1 MLTAGILN
9 KYVRDTVAMGG
20 VASQTLE
27 TEQDLEPEDAQTLAE
42 QWVTTRVQNAA
53 IPPVLDQGLHLVDH
67 QVISPKDMAMLEIA
81 QFTESRIALLLGVPP
96 FMAGLPVTGGS
107 GDSMTYQNV
116 SQLFDFHD
124 RSSLRPYATAVMTA
138 LSNWSLPRGQA
149 AELNRDEY
157 TRPSFEVRADAWVKL
172 VGAGLVTPEEFRL
185 AERLTGP
192 IAAQELTGATLN
204 GTEVPSGV

>member
-9 KYVRDTVAMGG
+9 KYIREVVARGG
-20 VASQTLE
+20 DAGQTLE
-27 TEQDLEPEDAQTLAE
+27 TEQELSPEDAQDLLT
-42 QWVTTRVQNAA
+42 QWVASRAA
-53 IPPVLDQGLHLVDH
+53 NLGTPPVLDNNVKLVDH
-67 QVISPKDMAMLEIA
+67 PLMSPKDMAMLEIS

-124 RSSLRPYATAVMTA
+124 RSSLRPYATAVMSS

-157 TRPSFEVRADAWVKL
+157 TRPSFETRADAWSKL
-172 VGAGLVTPEEFRL
+172 VAAGMVTVDEYRA
-185 AERLTGP
+185 AERLTGTM
-192 IAAQELTGATLN
+192 AVQELTGATLTVPER
-204 GTEVPSGV
+204 GTT